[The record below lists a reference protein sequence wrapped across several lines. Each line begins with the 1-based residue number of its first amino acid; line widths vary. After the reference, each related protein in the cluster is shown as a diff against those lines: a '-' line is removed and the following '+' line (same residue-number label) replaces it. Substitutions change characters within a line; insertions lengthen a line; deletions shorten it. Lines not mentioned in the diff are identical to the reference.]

1 MPSPE
6 QLEELQKLLPQV
18 ATPDTTLAVING
30 QAIAAKNLVA
40 ELSKIPQKDIA
51 SLIEDLKTLDK
62 LEKKC
67 PGCDGKGYVTFGA
80 DNQYAETCKACR
92 TLGIKEDQ

>member
-30 QAIAAKNLVA
+30 RLIAAKDLLD
-40 ELSKIPQKDIA
+40 ELKKMPTPDIS

-62 LEKKC
+62 LDAPNDKVS
-67 PGCDGKGYVTFGA
+67 DGAVGKHGT
-80 DNQYAETCKACR
+80 
-92 TLGIKEDQ
+92 

>member
-1 MPSPE
+1 MPSLE

-30 QAIAAKNLVA
+30 HAIAAKNLAA
-40 ELSKIPQKDIA
+40 ELSKMPRQDIA

-62 LEKKC
+62 LNAQC
-67 PGCDGKGYVTFGA
+67 PGCDGKG
-80 DNQYAETCKACR
+80 
-92 TLGIKEDQ
+92 

>member
-40 ELSKIPQKDIA
+40 ELSKMPRQDIA

-62 LEKKC
+62 LNAPNSVNKRRI
-67 PGCDGKGYVTFGA
+67 FRFIRQA
-80 DNQYAETCKACR
+80 
-92 TLGIKEDQ
+92 L

>member
-6 QLEELQKLLPQV
+6 QLQELQKLLPQV

-40 ELSKIPQKDIA
+40 ELSKMPRQDIA

-62 LEKKC
+62 LDAPNEKLS
-67 PGCDGKGYVTFGA
+67 DGSPTKT
-80 DNQYAETCKACR
+80 
-92 TLGIKEDQ
+92 

>member
-18 ATPDTTLAVING
+18 ATPDTTLAVIDG
-30 QAIAAKNLVA
+30 KLIAAKDFA
-40 ELSKIPQKDIA
+40 GELAKMPTQDIA

-62 LEKKC
+62 LNEAMRQS
-67 PGCDGKGYVTFGA
+67 V
-80 DNQYAETCKACR
+80 Q
-92 TLGIKEDQ
+92 KEAK

>member
-30 QAIAAKNLVA
+30 QAIATKNLVA
-40 ELSKIPQKDIA
+40 ELSKMPRQDIA

-62 LEKKC
+62 LNA
-67 PGCDGKGYVTFGA
+67 P
-80 DNQYAETCKACR
+80 NS
-92 TLGIKEDQ
+92 

>member
-18 ATPDTTLAVING
+18 ATPDTTLAIING

-40 ELSKIPQKDIA
+40 ELEKMPRRDIA

-62 LEKKC
+62 LNE
-67 PGCDGKGYVTFGA
+67 PNDGTQRPR
-80 DNQYAETCKACR
+80 N
-92 TLGIKEDQ
+92 